1 MIFKVR
7 IMGPAQN
14 EMREIYR
21 YIAEELHNPIAAV
34 QRISLIDEAI
44 QSLREN
50 PARFPLVRDGYLA
63 SKGFRLIVAKNHL
76 VFFIIREEAKAVSV
90 MRVLYGRRDW
100 LRILKVEAENLLPQV
115 DISIPTPYNTP
126 ATE

>member
-7 IMGPAQN
+7 IMKPAQD

-21 YIAEELHNPIAAV
+21 YIAQDLHNPIAAV
-34 QRISLIDEAI
+34 RRISLIDGAI
-44 QSLREN
+44 RSLREK
-50 PARFPLVRDGYLA
+50 PARFPLVLDGYLA
-63 SKGFRLIVAKNHL
+63 SKGFRVIVVENHL

-100 LRILKVEAENLLPQV
+100 LRILAKNVGPPV
-115 DISIPTPYNTP
+115 DNPALSSYNTS